1 MKFKWKVAVGI
12 VVLIGGVAAAT
23 VAYWQVSN
31 EQKQRRI
38 DVINL
43 NKFMS
48 ELNCTKPANQAEV
61 IICSDD
67 TLQLLDRQLAVA
79 YHNNSLNTF
88 WQFNHALKK
97 RDDAPC
103 IKDCLVTM
111 DKLQQSWI
119 TKVRNRCSNVE
130 CLTKVYIERIAELNG
145 QPEPL
150 PTFRVDLNRD
160 TEMCHALLEVLN
172 RTPREQL
179 GACTRYD
186 FSGSPFSQVST
197 KLSLEYWQNVE
208 QFLHQK
214 NLLRDGKNISPF
226 GAFADAWPELKS
238 KYQMGTRQLYGVQ
251 REGAEDERAAWFL
264 EVRYPSAS
272 CQTLPYGTRNERS
285 QIFSEIKDEL
295 KKASVAG
302 ELSHAEQHGWESIVA
317 APDAGQSGSVY
328 SGQLLRYKQEWFV
341 LDQSRMNIINGP
353 ESHTLSKSFI
363 YIKKIYPDMNIRTSR
378 DNGYVCSYWY
388 NY

>member
-1 MKFKWKVAVGI
+1 MKFNWKVAVSI
-12 VVLIGGVAAAT
+12 VVLISGVAAAA
-23 VAYWQVSN
+23 VAYWQVSS
-31 EQKQRRI
+31 EQKQRRV

-48 ELNCTKPANQAEV
+48 ELNCTKPANQAEA

-88 WQFNHALKK
+88 WQFNHAIEK
-97 RDDAPC
+97 RADAPC
-103 IKDCLVTM
+103 IKDCLVSM
-111 DKLQQSWI
+111 DKLQQRWI
-119 TKVRNRCSNVE
+119 SKVRNRCSNVE

-160 TEMCHALLEVLN
+160 TEMCHAMLEVLN
-172 RTPREQL
+172 QTPRDQL

-197 KLSLEYWQNVE
+197 KLTSEHWQNAE

-214 NLLRDGKNISPF
+214 NLLRDGKNIRPF
-226 GAFADAWPELKS
+226 GAFADAWPELNNQ
-238 KYQMGTRQLYGVQ
+238 YQAGARKLYGVKQ
-251 REGAEDERAAWFL
+251 GGGEDEEVPWLL
-264 EVRYPSAS
+264 EVRYTGAS
-272 CQTLPYGTRNERS
+272 CQTLPYGTRKERS
-285 QIFSEIKDEL
+285 QIFSKIKDEL
-295 KKASVAG
+295 KKGGVAA
-302 ELSHAEQHGWESIVA
+302 EVSHAERHGWESVVA

-341 LDQSRMNIINGP
+341 LDQSRMSVINGP
-353 ESHTLSKSFI
+353 ESHSLSKSFV
-363 YIKKIYPDMNIRTSR
+363 YIKKIYPDMNVRTSR
-378 DNGYVCSYWY
+378 DHGYMCSYWY